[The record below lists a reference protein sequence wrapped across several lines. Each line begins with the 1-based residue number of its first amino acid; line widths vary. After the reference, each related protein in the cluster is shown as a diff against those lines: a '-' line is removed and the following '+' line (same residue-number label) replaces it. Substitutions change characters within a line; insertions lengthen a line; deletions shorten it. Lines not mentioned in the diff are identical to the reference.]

1 VLAPARG
8 GQTDFGTP
16 NEYTDTINF
25 LSGLLKSLPANGDS
39 GASQYRSKHVF
50 LSESKKNAEK
60 MEKLT
65 TEMHSIA
72 EITRAETVSMGI
84 IT

>member
-1 VLAPARG
+1 MEVSMFSSR
-8 GQTDFGTP
+8 
-16 NEYTDTINF
+16 
-25 LSGLLKSLPANGDS
+25 KAN
-39 GASQYRSKHVF
+39 
-50 LSESKKNAEK
+50 KNAEK

-84 IT
+84 ITWLTLLFLPGTFISVSSMTT